1 MNVKF
6 IAAVLT
12 VVAVVYLTVPIL
24 NHPIWTSAD
33 GVKDANGKYGV
44 LADFSLVDRFDK
56 ITVGTTT
63 TKYDK
68 DITTIT
74 HGTCKDLKK
83 LTQFSDKDKFHKNC
97 KMAKA
102 AHSGLVVTYI
112 LYLAGA
118 LFHSH
123 APKEKRNYSPFYVHM
138 LFLIISWSLLV
149 TLAVS
154 HNPVHADAAT
164 SGKTVEMK
172 WNGWTLTV
180 LVLAIVLQ
188 AIDLIMTLYSKY
200 SGSDYE
206 PALEGAGMYDY
217 ISPAM

>member
-12 VVAVVYLTVPIL
+12 VVGVVYLTVPIL
-24 NHPIWTSAD
+24 NHPIWTSAEGVD
-33 GVKDANGKYGV
+33 GANGKYGV

-56 ITVGTTT
+56 KTVGDEITN
-63 TKYDK
+63 YDK
-68 DITTIT
+68 EITEIT
-74 HGTCKDLKK
+74 HGTCKDLKE
-83 LTQFSDKDKFHKNC
+83 LTKFKDKDKFHKNC

-102 AHSGLVVTYI
+102 AHSGLLVIYVF
-112 LYLAGA
+112 YLAGA

-123 APKEKRNYSPFYVHM
+123 ATKEKRNYYPFYVHM

-154 HNPVHADAAT
+154 HLPVHAET
-164 SGKTVEMK
+164 SGGTVELK
-172 WNGWTLTV
+172 WNTGTVIV
-180 LVLAIVLQ
+180 LVLAIILQ
-188 AIDLIMTLYSKY
+188 AIDLIMTLYSKF
-200 SGSDYE
+200 SSSDYE

-217 ISPAM
+217 LSPAM